1 MRGHENIVL
10 RLADQRIKYVYRI
23 NINND
28 RRIEVENDG
37 IELVQEDSEPL
48 DQTTTIF
55 RNLQDYISG
64 VDRNSYAW
72 EKMGQ
77 ARMKGIL
84 SQHDFQNERH
94 QLLIKRIRSNF
105 HDPINLAYIKKLKS
119 SHLEKTVTHKRA
131 TAFSVI
137 SAFSFLSHEKA
148 VIELPLSYCW
158 DSSAAWTGSISADTP
173 RNHRKQSYKMESAS
187 GHKTRRLPAPHFC
200 PTAWHDQTFL

>member
-1 MRGHENIVL
+1 M
-10 RLADQRIKYVYRI
+10 
-23 NINND
+23 
-28 RRIEVENDG
+28 ENDG

-105 HDPINLAYIKKLKS
+105 HYPINLAYIKKLKS

-173 RNHRKQSYKMESAS
+173 RNHRKQSYQMESAS

-200 PTAWHDQTFL
+200 PTAWHDQTFLWPPWKSATDRR